1 MRNLRSSLC
10 YSVAST
16 LTAICVTTIC
26 AATFSIAEAPDR
38 IAGTLSSSKMVVLR
52 NQVQRSAQ
60 PQFDQGRVEPSFQL
74 HVTLL
79 TVPSPSQGKAMDQ
92 LLTEQQDPKSPNFH
106 KWITS
111 LQYADRFGLSH
122 NDVAKTSAWLKS
134 LGFTVDKVANGR
146 NWISFSGTASQI
158 ESAFRTEIHRY
169 NVKGELHF
177 ANAAPPSIPAALS
190 GIATGFRGMTDFG
203 PKPMIRKASS
213 RVRKVRPGYYDANT
227 GLGDFVAPGDI
238 ATIYDLNPLY
248 TAATP
253 IDGTGEKLAIMGQ
266 TDVYLADLNDF
277 RTGFGLPTITGCT
290 TATSGANVGAITS
303 CTSSSTANFQYVLT
317 GSTDPGVS
325 LGDLTEADLDLEWS
339 AAIARGAQIIFVN
352 TAPIDGG
359 VFQSFYYA
367 IDNTLAPVISLSYG
381 LCEWDDGGGILTS
394 TGTGYGPDETQLRM
408 ASMEGI
414 TFINSSGD
422 SGSAECDPP
431 LTGPPDVNNIATGG
445 LAVSYP
451 ASSPQVTGVGGTA
464 IVYPTGFDTTYWGT
478 SNGTNGGTAQN
489 PPLPEIAWNDD
500 VELTLLPQFSGTTA
514 LSWQEDPNVG
524 IFQSGGGVSNCAL
537 QNDPSDTVCVSG
549 FTQPTWQSALAL
561 PTAPPTAGRY
571 SPDVSLLAAP
581 DFPGYVYCTPQEELT
596 TDSTYETS
604 TSSCAAGIAAAVN
617 GVVSGSNYLVD
628 PSIVGGTSA
637 SAPIFAGIVTLLNQS
652 LNGANSPGLGP
663 INQKLYQLAA
673 ETPSNGAFHHVTT
686 GDNMVYCSGDTPN
699 PSYEINAAYL
709 CPGATGSTQ
718 IFGWNASN
726 ADPTTGYNLVTGL
739 GSVDANALF
748 TAWVAS
754 LGSFTLAANPT
765 SISVIAGNTSGSTTI
780 TPTLS
785 VAPPFNT
792 PVTYYCSTGTVVGTT
807 CVFTP
812 STATLNPVTLTIA
825 TAASMKTG
833 PITVTVSATG
843 GGVTA
848 STTVTLNVS
857 ATNQSFQLA
866 QSGSATL
873 QVNPGQTGTATI
885 AVTQPTN
892 GFNTPLTFTCSETTA
907 PILSASGSVCTVA
920 PANPT
925 AGPVTVNITT
935 VAPTA
940 QMHPPLGT
948 GRGIFFA
955 VLLPGL
961 LGIVFTAGS
970 RKRAVRGL
978 HFLSLIV
985 VLGFSTLWLASCS
998 SNSSSTHNPGT
1009 PAGSYPVTINATTG
1023 GANPLT
1029 GSVTVTLVVQ

>member
-26 AATFSIAEAPDR
+26 AATLSFAEAPDR
-38 IAGTLSSSKMVVLR
+38 IAGTIDSSKMVPLSYP
-52 NQVQRSAQ
+52 VQRSAQ
-60 PQFDQGRVEPSFQL
+60 PQYDQGRVDGSFQL
-74 HVTLL
+74 NNVKLAI
-79 TVPSPSQGKAMDQ
+79 VPSASQVKALKH
-92 LLTEQQDPKSPNFH
+92 LLEEQQDPKSPNFH
-106 KWITS
+106 KWLTPQ
-111 LQYADRFGLSH
+111 QYADRFGLSQ
-122 NDVAKTSAWLKS
+122 NDVLKISAWLKS
-134 LGFTVDKVANGR
+134 QGLTVGKVANGR
-146 NWISFSGTASQI
+146 DWINFSGTASQV
-158 ESAFRTEIHRY
+158 ESTFRTEIHRY
-169 NVKGELHF
+169 NVNGEMHF
-177 ANAAPPSIPAALS
+177 ANSTPPSVPAALS
-190 GIATGFRGMTDFG
+190 GIANGFLGLDDFR
-203 PKPMIRKASS
+203 PKPMIKKAVP
-213 RVRKVRPGYYDANT
+213 RARNARPGYYDAQT
-227 GLGDFVAPGDI
+227 GTTDFLAPNDI
-238 ATIYDLNPLY
+238 ATIYDLGPLY
-248 TAATP
+248 TAGM
-253 IDGTGEKLAIMGQ
+253 DGTGQRLAIMGQ
-266 TDVYLADLNDF
+266 TDVYLADLVNF
-277 RTGFGLPTITGCT
+277 RSGFSLPALYSGCT
-290 TATSGANVGAITS
+290 ATNGVLTS
-303 CTSSSTANFQYVLT
+303 CTASSTANFQYTLDPN
-317 GSTDPGVS
+317 GGGDPGVS
-325 LGDLTEADLDLEWS
+325 TNDLSEADLDLEWS
-339 AAIARGAQIIFVN
+339 AATARGAQIIFFN
-352 TAPIDGG
+352 STN
-359 VFQSFYYA
+359 VFTSLLDA
-367 IDNTLAPVISLSYG
+367 IDTTPLVAPVMSISYG
-381 LCEWDDGGGILTS
+381 NCEAALASYILTS
-394 TGTGYGPDETQLRM
+394 AGPGLLETGMME
-408 ASMEGI
+408 ASSLGI
-414 TFINSSGD
+414 TILNSSGD
-422 SGSAECDPP
+422 SGATECDPP
-431 LTGPPDVNNIATGG
+431 QPPAVDVNNLANYG

-451 ASSPQVTGVGGTA
+451 ASSPEVTGVGGTA
-464 IVYPTGFDTTYWGT
+464 IVYPTGFSSTYWNT
-478 SNGTNGGTAQN
+478 NDSANNGGTAQN
-489 PPLPEIAWNDD
+489 PPLPETAWNDD
-500 VELTLLPQFSGTTA
+500 VELTLVSTSCSSPAETVQV
-514 LSWQEDPNVG
+514 NCG
-524 IFQSGGGVSNCAL
+524 IIQSGGGVSNCAL
-537 QNDPSDTVCVSG
+537 RNGTADSCGSG
-549 FTQPTWQSALAL
+549 FSVPTWQSALSF
-561 PTAPPTAGRY
+561 PTAPPTTGRY
-571 SPDVSLLAAP
+571 SPDVSLLASP
-581 DFPGYVYCTPQEELT
+581 NFPGYVYCTPVEELS
-596 TDSTYETS
+596 TDPTYDTS
-604 TSSCAAGIAAAVN
+604 PASSCASGIPAAVN
-617 GVVSGSNYLVD
+617 GVVSGQSYLVD
-628 PSIVGGTSA
+628 PSVVGGTSA
-637 SAPIFAGIVTLLNQS
+637 SAPIFAGMVTILNQV
-652 LNGANSPGLGP
+652 LNGASTAGLGN
-663 INQKLYQLAA
+663 INPKLYQLAA
-673 ETPSNGAFHHVTT
+673 TPGAFHHVVT

-709 CPGATGSTQ
+709 CPGATGSTG

-726 ADPTTGYNLVTGL
+726 ADSTTGYNLVTGL

-748 TAWVAS
+748 TAWQAS

-780 TPTLS
+780 TLAPS

-807 CVFTP
+807 CVFAP

-907 PILSASGSVCTVA
+907 PMLSASGSVCTVA

-955 VLLPGL
+955 ALLPGL

-970 RKRAVRGL
+970 RKRAARGL
-978 HFLSLIV
+978 RFLSLIV
-985 VLGFSTLWLASCS
+985 VLSFSTLWLASCS

-1023 GANPLT
+1023 GVNPLT